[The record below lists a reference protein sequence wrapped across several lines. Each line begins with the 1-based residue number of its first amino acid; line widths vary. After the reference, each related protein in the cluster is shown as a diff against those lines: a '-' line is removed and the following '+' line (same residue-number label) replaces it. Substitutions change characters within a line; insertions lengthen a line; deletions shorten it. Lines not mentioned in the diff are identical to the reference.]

1 MYKCENCSSALKYNI
16 STGKLQCEYCNT
28 AVVPYHFQTPQE
40 ALQETKED
48 CQKSYKKLFRFA
60 PFTPQ
65 ELKNPENIDNFRGI
79 YMPYW
84 IYSHRGDSSAKEFY
98 ADTNDVSSAV
108 YSSDN
113 PLDALLNTLHPS
125 DTSTDLALFP
135 VWFLSYR
142 KGERIAYAAINGQT
156 GKAAAVLP

>member
-28 AVVPYHFQTPQE
+28 GVVPYHFQ
-40 ALQETKED
+40 
-48 CQKSYKKLFRFA
+48 
-60 PFTPQ
+60 TPQ

-84 IYSHRGDSSAKEFY
+84 IYSHRGDSSAKEFC

-125 DTSTDLALFP
+125 DTRTDLALFP
-135 VWFLSYR
+135 VWFLS
-142 KGERIAYAAINGQT
+142 
-156 GKAAAVLP
+156 